1 MGLFSNNKKLCPICG
16 SPTPRL
22 LATVVDDQPLCKA
35 CAAKID
41 LPDGSLANMS
51 IEAFRNYLDFY
62 EENRPLREQFPE
74 RLDRGVVFQ
83 RCGKSL
89 TGNLKPHLHFGFL
102 LHLFRCGKL

>member
-22 LATVVDDQPLCKA
+22 LATVVDDQPLCKS

-51 IEAFRNYLDFY
+51 IEAFRN
-62 EENRPLREQFPE
+62 
-74 RLDRGVVFQ
+74 
-83 RCGKSL
+83 
-89 TGNLKPHLHFGFL
+89 
-102 LHLFRCGKL
+102 

>member
-41 LPDGSLANMS
+41 LPAGSLANMS

-62 EENRPLREQFPE
+62 EENTATEPLP
-74 RLDRGVVFQ
+74 LPQ
-83 RCGKSL
+83 RTSPASASMRTAGC
-89 TGNLKPHLHFGFL
+89 
-102 LHLFRCGKL
+102 

>member
-51 IEAFRNYLDFY
+51 IEAFRNYLDF
-62 EENRPLREQFPE
+62 LRKTGPCASSSR
-74 RLDRGVVFQ
+74 RLSSSASAFSAAAFCSTRSTDCSG
-83 RCGKSL
+83 
-89 TGNLKPHLHFGFL
+89 
-102 LHLFRCGKL
+102 

>member
-51 IEAFRNYLDFY
+51 I
-62 EENRPLREQFPE
+62 
-74 RLDRGVVFQ
+74 
-83 RCGKSL
+83 
-89 TGNLKPHLHFGFL
+89 
-102 LHLFRCGKL
+102 

>member
-41 LPDGSLANMS
+41 LP
-51 IEAFRNYLDFY
+51 
-62 EENRPLREQFPE
+62 
-74 RLDRGVVFQ
+74 V
-83 RCGKSL
+83 
-89 TGNLKPHLHFGFL
+89 
-102 LHLFRCGKL
+102 

>member
-41 LPDGSLANMS
+41 LPDGMTLTGRLAC
-51 IEAFRNYLDFY
+51 EYVDRG
-62 EENRPLREQFPE
+62 FPE
-74 RLDRGVVFQ
+74 L
-83 RCGKSL
+83 S
-89 TGNLKPHLHFGFL
+89 
-102 LHLFRCGKL
+102 